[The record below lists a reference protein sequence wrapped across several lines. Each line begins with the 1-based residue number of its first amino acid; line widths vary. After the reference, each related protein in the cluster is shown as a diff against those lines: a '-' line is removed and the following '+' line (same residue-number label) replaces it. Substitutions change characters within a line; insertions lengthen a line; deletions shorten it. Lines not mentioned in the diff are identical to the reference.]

1 MLSMA
6 IQDQM
11 GVVKKFPEKKAADL
25 LIRFVRAGT
34 SVSKLAAPKL
44 RGILGQARDWECDFD
59 LPEFRSCHAKYIFPQ
74 DVCATPLKMDGFV
87 ISRKHRICVGIEL
100 TVPMEHNM
108 HQSKLKKYENELR
121 LEAERNKWTFYSC
134 VLEVGARGWIPPS
147 LVSSLNKLG
156 LPAVNNLS
164 KDLSLLAM
172 KSSYIIWVNRFNREF
187 SPWRLKVQRSCPL
200 RSSGTDAGVVAS
212 AKARTVGP
220 LASKQVVGAKPA
232 CQDNG
237 TRGSSVERRVL
248 VDGKWLREGK
258 HSDNLLPP
266 FGQALVPVSANGGGP
281 KTRSVGTLTSKPAAG
296 AKLDMKPRQG
306 NRTRGSWVEK
316 RVLVEGK
323 WLREGKRDDN
333 LLPPSGQALL
343 PISANGGGDQ
353 KDVTSTISPLSSDA
367 NGEAE
372 VSYESLQKMV
382 QGLVKGLD
390 DERKEISVEAATVL
404 SVNPKQLMDE
414 CEELLA
420 KIVDSSPSL
429 F

>member
-1 MLSMA
+1 M
-6 IQDQM
+6 
-11 GVVKKFPEKKAADL
+11 
-25 LIRFVRAGT
+25 
-34 SVSKLAAPKL
+34 
-44 RGILGQARDWECDFD
+44 
-59 LPEFRSCHAKYIFPQ
+59 
-74 DVCATPLKMDGFV
+74 
-87 ISRKHRICVGIEL
+87 GIEL
-100 TVPMEHNM
+100 TVPMEHNISDW

-121 LEAERNKWTFYSC
+121 LEAERNQWTFYSC

-156 LPAVNNLS
+156 LPAVNNLF

-258 HSDNLLPP
+258 HSDNVLPP
-266 FGQALVPVSANGGGP
+266 FGQALVSVSANGGGP
-281 KTRSVGTLTSKPAAG
+281 KTRSVGTLTSKPAAS

-306 NRTRGSWVEK
+306 NRTRSWVEK

-323 WLREGKRDDN
+323 WLREGNRSDN
-333 LLPPSGQALL
+333 LLPPFGHALVSV
-343 PISANGGGDQ
+343 SANGGGDQ
-353 KDVTSTISPLSSDA
+353 KDVTSTTSPLSSDA

-390 DERKEISVEAATVL
+390 DERKEISVETATVL
-404 SVNPKQLMDE
+404 SVNLKQLMDE
-414 CEELLA
+414 
-420 KIVDSSPSL
+420 
-429 F
+429 